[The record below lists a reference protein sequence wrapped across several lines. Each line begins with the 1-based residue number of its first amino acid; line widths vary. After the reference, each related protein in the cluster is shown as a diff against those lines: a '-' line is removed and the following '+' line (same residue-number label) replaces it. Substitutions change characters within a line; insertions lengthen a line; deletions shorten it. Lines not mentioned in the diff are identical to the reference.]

1 VPVDER
7 RLMRRDLDLED
18 AHVFVLEHEMVMR
31 FVFDRNFEFCILLR
45 RSDSQQKENDGGT
58 EPRRDLHSDF
68 SVPPCLRGE
77 FFMLY

>member
-31 FVFDRNFEFCILLR
+31 FVLNRDF
-45 RSDSQQKENDGGT
+45 GG
-58 EPRRDLHSDF
+58 RDL
-68 SVPPCLRGE
+68 LGRLGE
-77 FFMLY
+77 AQRRKQEN